1 MTDSTLGPRTPKY
14 EPPTGWAVLLAIL
27 AGWPITLRLGLL
39 LSILLAAVIAIVAL
53 VVIYLGP
60 FGATAVLTGGAGGG
74 YGVKRFFCRHRRHR
88 TTRR

>member
-1 MTDSTLGPRTPKY
+1 MTNTTLGPRAPKN

-39 LSILLAAVIAIVAL
+39 LSILLAAIVGIVAL

-60 FGATAVLTGGAGGG
+60 LGATAALTGGAGGG
-74 YGVKRFFCRHRRHR
+74 YGIKRFFGRR
-88 TTRR
+88 RRR